1 LPFWYTLSVRRAEIH
16 VETSVWGAAL
26 DIEPAYFH
34 LAAEHLFAMGAEYE
48 FFVSPVVLEEIEKAP
63 PNVRDVIVSLLTK
76 TTPGLLEPTSEI
88 EYLAGEYVRRGVIPA
103 KFRNDAIHVAYATFY
118 AKDFLVSYNF
128 KHIVGVRRRNLI
140 RAANVVLGY
149 ATPEIV
155 SPEELVDV

>member
-1 LPFWYTLSVRRAEIH
+1 MRKAEVY
-16 VETSVWGAAL
+16 VETSVWGAAANV
-26 DIEPAYFH
+26 EPAYFR
-34 LAAEHLFAMGAEYE
+34 LAAERLFATAAEYE

-63 PNVRDVIVSLLTK
+63 PNVRDVITSLLMK
-76 TTPGLLEPTSEI
+76 TAPGLLEPTSEI
-88 EYLAGEYVRRGVIPA
+88 EYLAGEYVRREVIPA
-103 KFRNDAIHVAYATFY
+103 KYRNDAIHVAYATFY

>member
-1 LPFWYTLSVRRAEIH
+1 MRKAEVY
-16 VETSVWGAAL
+16 VETSVWGAAANV
-26 DIEPAYFH
+26 EPVYFR
-34 LAAEHLFAMGAEYE
+34 LAAERLFAAATEYE
-48 FFVSPVVLEEIEKAP
+48 FFVSPVVLEEVEKAP
-63 PNVRDVIVSLLTK
+63 PNVREVITSLLTK
-76 TTPGLLEPTSEI
+76 TVPGLLEPTSEI
-88 EYLAGEYVRRGVIPA
+88 EYLAGEYVHREVIPA
-103 KFRNDAIHVAYATFY
+103 KYRNDALHVAYATFY